1 MLQNRNRLQEEIEAD
16 YSRSSSEGR
25 RFVDV
30 ITIRQALQLRD
41 AGMPEAQVEE
51 RLGMKKGTVR
61 QFGPRGVFGVPDQRG
76 DGWGGGAG

>member
-1 MLQNRNRLQEEIEAD
+1 M
-16 YSRSSSEGR
+16 
-25 RFVDV
+25 